1 MVIKYVILSVFLFFQ
16 DVTPQAQDSISA
28 TDSITIKTEIIKA
41 QTSKYVIDGDSI
53 MYIYAGIGPYSI
65 AQRGEKIKGRVSELK
80 SGFFGSEPLR
90 IENTDSSNEIF
101 CGNGLIMTIYDVDA
115 NALGLS
121 RNDAAE
127 YYLDLIQEIRNTK
140 DKPVVKL
147 QSLLINIGI
156 ALVIVILFIVGLKYY
171 NRLFRLL
178 YLKIRAQKGKMLK
191 GFKLKT
197 YEVLTED
204 KQILAVTY
212 IAKGVRIGVLIFI
225 IYLLLPVL
233 FSLFPWTQGIAT
245 TLFGY
250 ILDPLKNMGN
260 KFVAYIPDL
269 LTIGVILVVTKY
281 ILRVLT
287 FFKDEVAKGKLEFP
301 GFYKEWAKPTYNI
314 IKTLIIALSFI
325 AIWPSLPMSDS
336 EIFKGVSTFIGLLVA
351 LGGAGAISNVI
362 AGLVITYMRSFKIGD
377 RVKIGEVMGDV
388 KEKSL
393 LNTRIKTIKNEI
405 ITIPN
410 SHMLN
415 SHTINYTTA
424 NDEEGLILHTTITLG
439 YDVPWRTVHEVLI
452 EAALNTEHIKKLPK
466 PYVLQTS
473 LDDFYVSYQ
482 LNART
487 REIHKMALIYSK
499 LHQNIQ
505 DKCNEA
511 GIEILSPHYGAQRD
525 GNHSTIP
532 QEHLPENYQ
541 APWFR
546 LKKDF

>member
-1 MVIKYVILSVFLFFQ
+1 MKYFLTLVALFFLSFGLSGQ
-16 DVTPQAQDSISA
+16 ADPDSLNQTLPTPPVNQVSIPQGLPITSDS
-28 TDSITIKTEIIKA
+28 SI
-41 QTSKYVIDGDSI
+41 
-53 MYIYAGIGPYSI
+53 YIYEGIGPYSLEKR
-65 AQRGEKIKGRVSELK
+65 AARLSANLKALKTEQVDLSSLSVSSGELVDDIICADR
-80 SGFFGSEPLR
+80 
-90 IENTDSSNEIF
+90 
-101 CGNGLIMTIYDVDA
+101 LIMSISDA
-115 NALGLS
+115 DAEALGLS
-121 RNDAAE
+121 RKGTADYYMSLIVE
-127 YYLDLIQEIRNTK
+127 YTEKKEKEPLNI
-140 DKPVVKL
+140 

-156 ALVIVILFIVGLKYY
+156 AIIIVGLFLFGLKYF

-178 YLKIRAQKGKMLK
+178 YLKIHGQQGKRLK
-191 GFKLKT
+191 GLKMKN
-197 YEVLTED
+197 YELLTEE
-204 KQILAVTY
+204 KMVLFTVYAAKIIR
-212 IAKGVRIGVLIFI
+212 IALLVVIV
-225 IYLLLPVL
+225 YLLLPVL
-233 FSLFPWTQGIAT
+233 FSLFPWTRGIAT

-250 ILDPLKNMGN
+250 VLDPLKTIGSNALA
-260 KFVAYIPDL
+260 FIPNL
-269 LTIGVILVVTKY
+269 LTIAVIWFVARY
-281 ILRVLT
+281 IIKLLE
-287 FFKDEVAKGKLEFP
+287 FFKEEVARGRLELK
-301 GFYKEWAKPTYNI
+301 GFYPEWAKPTFNI
-314 IKTLIIALSFI
+314 MKILVIALTFVG
-325 AIWPSLPMSDS
+325 IWPLLPMSDS

-362 AGLVITYMRSFKIGD
+362 AGLLITYMRSFKIGD
-377 RVKIGEVMGDV
+377 RVKIGDVIGDV

-393 LNTRIKTIKNEI
+393 LNTRVKTIKNEI

-410 SHMLN
+410 SQMLN

-424 NDEEGLILHTTITLG
+424 NDEDGLILHTTITLG
-439 YDVPWRTVHEVLI
+439 YDVPWRTVHKVLI
-452 EAALNTEHIKKLPK
+452 DAAMSTEFVKKLPK

-487 REIHKMALIYSK
+487 REIHKMAKIYSE

-546 LKKDF
+546 IKNPE

>member
-1 MVIKYVILSVFLFFQ
+1 MKYFLPTAILFFLSFGVSGQ
-16 DVTPQAQDSISA
+16 TDPDSLTQALPTPPANQVSMPQGLPVTSDS
-28 TDSITIKTEIIKA
+28 SI
-41 QTSKYVIDGDSI
+41 
-53 MYIYAGIGPYSI
+53 YIYEGIGPYSLEKRAARLTTSLKALKTEQI
-65 AQRGEKIKGRVSELK
+65 DLSSLSVNSGELVDDIICADR
-80 SGFFGSEPLR
+80 
-90 IENTDSSNEIF
+90 
-101 CGNGLIMTIYDVDA
+101 LIMSISDA
-115 NALGLS
+115 DAEALGLS
-121 RNDAAE
+121 RKGTADYYINLILE
-127 YYLDLIQEIRNTK
+127 YTEK
-140 DKPVVKL
+140 EEKEPVNI

-156 ALVIVILFIVGLKYY
+156 AVLIIGLFLFGLKYF

-178 YLKIRAQKGKMLK
+178 YLKIHGQQGKRLK
-191 GFKLKT
+191 GLKLKN
-197 YEVLTED
+197 YELLTEE
-204 KQILAVTY
+204 KMVLFTVYA
-212 IAKGVRIGVLIFI
+212 AKIIRITLLVVI

-233 FSLFPWTQGIAT
+233 FSLFPWTRGIAT

-250 ILDPLKNMGN
+250 VLEPLKAIGANALA
-260 KFVAYIPDL
+260 FIPNL
-269 LTIGVILVVTKY
+269 LTIAVIWFVARY
-281 ILRVLT
+281 IIKLLE
-287 FFKDEVAKGKLEFP
+287 FFKEEVAKGRLELK
-301 GFYKEWAKPTYNI
+301 GFYPEWAKPTFNI
-314 IKTLIIALSFI
+314 MKILVIALTFVGV
-325 AIWPSLPMSDS
+325 WPLLPMSDS

-362 AGLVITYMRSFKIGD
+362 AGLLITYMRSFKIGD
-377 RVKIGEVMGDV
+377 RVKIGDVIGDV

-393 LNTRIKTIKNEI
+393 LNTRVKTIKNEI

-410 SHMLN
+410 SQMLN

-424 NDEEGLILHTTITLG
+424 NDEQGLILHTTITLG
-439 YDVPWRTVHEVLI
+439 YDVPWRTVHKVLI
-452 EAALNTEHIKKLPK
+452 EAALATEFVKKLPK

-487 REIHKMALIYSK
+487 REIHKMAKIYSE

-532 QEHLPENYQ
+532 QEHLPEDYQ

-546 LKKDF
+546 IKNP

>member
-1 MVIKYVILSVFLFFQ
+1 MKFLLSTVILFFLGFVLSAQ
-16 DVTPQAQDSISA
+16 TVQDSLNQALPTPPANQVTIPQGIPVTA
-28 TDSITIKTEIIKA
+28 DS
-41 QTSKYVIDGDSI
+41 SI
-53 MYIYAGIGPYSI
+53 YIYEGIGPYSLEKRADRLATNLKALKTEGI
-65 AQRGEKIKGRVSELK
+65 DLSSLSVNSGELVDDIICADR
-80 SGFFGSEPLR
+80 
-90 IENTDSSNEIF
+90 
-101 CGNGLIMTIYDVDA
+101 LIMSISDA
-115 NALGLS
+115 DAQALGLS
-121 RNDAAE
+121 RKGTADYYMNLILE
-127 YYLDLIQEIRNTK
+127 YTEKEEKEPLN
-140 DKPVVKL
+140 V

-156 ALVIVILFIVGLKYY
+156 AVVIIGLFLFGLKYF

-178 YLKIRAQKGKMLK
+178 YLKIHGQQGKRLK
-191 GFKLKT
+191 GLKLKN
-197 YEVLTED
+197 YELLTEE
-204 KQILAVTY
+204 KMVLFTVYAAKIIR
-212 IAKGVRIGVLIFI
+212 IALLVVI

-233 FSLFPWTQGIAT
+233 FSLFPWTRGIAT

-250 ILDPLKNMGN
+250 VLDPLKTIGSNALA
-260 KFVAYIPDL
+260 FIPNL
-269 LTIGVILVVTKY
+269 LTIAVIWFVARY
-281 ILRVLT
+281 IIKLLE
-287 FFKDEVAKGKLEFP
+287 FFKEEVAKGRLELK
-301 GFYKEWAKPTYNI
+301 GFYPEWAKPTFNI
-314 IKTLIIALSFI
+314 MKILVIALAFVGV
-325 AIWPSLPMSDS
+325 WPLLPMSDS

-362 AGLVITYMRSFKIGD
+362 AGLLITYMRSFKIGD
-377 RVKIGEVMGDV
+377 RVKIGDVIGDV

-393 LNTRIKTIKNEI
+393 LNTRVKTIKNEI

-410 SHMLN
+410 SQMLN

-424 NDEEGLILHTTITLG
+424 NDEQGLILHTTITLG
-439 YDVPWRTVHEVLI
+439 YDVPWRTVHKVLI
-452 EAALNTEHIKKLPK
+452 EAALATEFVKKLPK

-487 REIHKMALIYSK
+487 REIHKMAKIYSE

-532 QEHLPENYQ
+532 QEHLPEDYQ

-546 LKKDF
+546 IKNP